1 MENTLKLPEFI
12 DAREE
17 RTEAIEALKNII
29 FDISIM
35 RYDALIDNHP
45 TRQKEIEKT
54 LKKLDTEFIMRMQD
68 FEVLMYDF
76 KKDWDLN
83 YNDYWKK

>member
-17 RTEAIEALKNII
+17 RTEALEALKNII

-35 RYDALIDNHP
+35 RYDALRDDHP
-45 TRQKEIEKT
+45 ARSKENGKT
-54 LKKLDTEFIMRMQD
+54 LKRLETEFIMRMQD
-68 FEVLMYDF
+68 FETLMYDF
-76 KKDWDLN
+76 KKDWHLN
-83 YNDYWKK
+83 YKDYWKK